1 MPEPAGLTRPAI
13 LALAAV
19 YLIWGSTYLAIKIA
33 IGSLPPWFLSSA
45 RYLIAGLLMLAIAKA
60 RRDAPLARAEV
71 KIAAIS
77 GALLVVANGLVGVVE
92 QWIATGVVAVI
103 IGAMPIWIMFLGW
116 LAFAQP
122 RPTLQKVVGALI
134 GLCGIVLIAGDN
146 FTSGHPRA
154 GFGNFLILVSSWLW
168 AAGTLIQRRVLG
180 LKSAWLFSS
189 FQMLAGAAVTLVFS
203 LLLER
208 PWAIAWQEV
217 GLDSLLALAYLVVFG
232 SLVAFT
238 AYGWLSR
245 NLESHIVSTYA
256 LVNPIVAVAL
266 GFAIFH
272 EPLRMQFLL
281 ATLLVAIGLGI
292 FLGKPIRPGGLRQR
306 IPMR

>member
-1 MPEPAGLTRPAI
+1 VSKPSGLARTAI

-33 IGSLPPWFLSSA
+33 IESFPPWCLSSL
-45 RYLIAGLLMLAIAKA
+45 RYLIAGLLMLAVAKI
-60 RRDAPLARAEV
+60 RRDARLAPTELKVAM
-71 KIAAIS
+71 AS
-77 GALLVVANGLVGVVE
+77 GALLVVANGMVGVVE
-92 QWIATGVVAVI
+92 QWIATGMVAVI

-134 GLCGIVLIAGDN
+134 GLGGIVLIAGGN
-146 FTSGHPRA
+146 FASHDA
-154 GFGNFLILVSSWLW
+154 HAAFGNVLILVSSWLW
-168 AAGTLIQRRVLG
+168 AAGTLIQRRAVG
-180 LKSAWLFSS
+180 LTSIWLFSAI
-189 FQMLAGAAVTLVFS
+189 QMLAGSGVTLLFS
-203 LLLER
+203 LALER
-208 PWAIAWQEV
+208 PWAIAWQDA

-256 LVNPIVAVAL
+256 LVNPLVAVAL
-266 GFAIFH
+266 GFAVFR
-272 EPLRMQFLL
+272 EPLNARFLT
-281 ATLLVAIGLGI
+281 ATVLVAVGLAI
-292 FLGKPIRPGGLRQR
+292 LLGR
-306 IPMR
+306 PMRLGAARVPSG